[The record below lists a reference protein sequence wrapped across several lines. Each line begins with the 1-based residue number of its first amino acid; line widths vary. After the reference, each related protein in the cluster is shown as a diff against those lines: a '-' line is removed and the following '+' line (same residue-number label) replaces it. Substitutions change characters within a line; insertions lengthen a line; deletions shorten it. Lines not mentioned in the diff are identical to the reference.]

1 MRYGDTA
8 LGVECAL
15 PELRARM
22 RRRRRRQAMR
32 FLRWLAYAL
41 RRWG

>member
-15 PELRARM
+15 PELRVRM
-22 RRRRRRQAMR
+22 LRKRQR
-32 FLRWLAYAL
+32 QGRGFLRWLARML
-41 RRWG
+41 TRRG

>member
-1 MRYGDTA
+1 MKYGDTA

-15 PELRARM
+15 PALIGPA
-22 RRRRRRQAMR
+22 RQAAAAS
-32 FLRWLAYAL
+32 WLERLAAAL

>member
-8 LGVECAL
+8 LGVECAF
-15 PELRARM
+15 PALRAQALRK
-22 RRRRRRQAMR
+22 RRRQAR
-32 FLRWLAYAL
+32 SFLRWFASLM

>member
-22 RRRRRRQAMR
+22 LRKRQRQAR
-32 FLRWLAYAL
+32 SFLRWLAHML